1 MRAESENV
9 NAASLRYTNK
19 EDLTAGLYEGKDS
32 GDGNNYSR
40 GSEPEITFEDSSD
53 SKTTTM

>member
-40 GSEPEITFEDSSD
+40 SSEPEITFEDSSD